1 MWQPGGDSTDG
12 LLGARMASIKR
23 KVASLA
29 QDTQELQR
37 DLMVQEAE
45 LSSTLRRS
53 SLNLSNSVKEAQNRY
68 ASYEARIE
76 ELTNQLENER

>member
-1 MWQPGGDSTDG
+1 
-12 LLGARMASIKR
+12 MASIKR